1 MDTKKLITVSKFAA
15 SYPSKKNGIG
25 VNAGYIYKLLK
36 EKPNEINFTLV
47 KIDGRNFI
55 LPNEQ

>member
-15 SYPSKKNGIG
+15 SYPSKKNGTG

-36 EKPNEINFTLV
+36 EKPNEINLLWL
-47 KIDGRNFI
+47 K
-55 LPNEQ
+55 